1 VVAISWPHYAA
12 LIETAVSRMS
22 HWTFSSGAKGL
33 INWLVFLMIYV
44 VCPKSKCTDFPMDE
58 LVM

>member
-1 VVAISWPHYAA
+1 MGCHVEWLCVRLSDVAEEPAA
-12 LIETAVSRMS
+12 EIFEVS
-22 HWTFSSGAKGL
+22 L
-33 INWLVFLMIYV
+33 IYV

>member
-1 VVAISWPHYAA
+1 MAFVGYYTYGS
-12 LIETAVSRMS
+12 LITMLYTVEYM
-22 HWTFSSGAKGL
+22 
-33 INWLVFLMIYV
+33 

>member
-1 VVAISWPHYAA
+1 MINFWSYVITKKLWWKTLA
-12 LIETAVSRMS
+12 
-22 HWTFSSGAKGL
+22 GL
-33 INWLVFLMIYV
+33 KLHPIIRSLDASNIYV